1 MWFSPESHGYDIV
14 MSDRSDQPVAG
25 APIPPV
31 DADAAATPPDDL
43 QGSQPAPPDRVVERV
58 PTGTGL
64 RWGLILGII
73 LAIPLIVFLAQN
85 TQSVTINFLA
95 WTGQVPLV
103 AVLGATVILTIVID
117 ELIGLAV
124 RSRRRKAIVE
134 HQELQRLRSAPPR

>member
-1 MWFSPESHGYDIV
+1 
-14 MSDRSDQPVAG
+14 MSDHSDQPDTG
-25 APIPPV
+25 GPIPSV
-31 DADAAATPPDDL
+31 DAEAAATNPGL
-43 QGSQPAPPDRVVERV
+43 EVSTLAPPDRVVERV

-73 LAIPLIVFLAQN
+73 LSIPLIVFLAQN

-95 WTGQVPLV
+95 WTGQIPLV
-103 AVLGATVILTIVID
+103 AVLGATVIITIVID

-124 RSRRRKAIVE
+124 RSQRRKSIIE

>member
-1 MWFSPESHGYDIV
+1 MT
-14 MSDRSDQPVAG
+14 DRPDQPVTG
-25 APIPPV
+25 APIPLA
-31 DADAAATPPDDL
+31 DADAAATPPDDVEA
-43 QGSQPAPPDRVVERV
+43 SPPAPSDRVVERV

-73 LAIPLIVFLAQN
+73 LSIPLIVFLAQN

-95 WTGQVPLV
+95 WTGQIPLV
-103 AVLGATVILTIVID
+103 AVLGATVVVTIVID

>member
-1 MWFSPESHGYDIV
+1 VGFSPEFLGYDIV
-14 MSDRSDQPVAG
+14 MNDRSDQPVTG

-31 DADAAATPPDDL
+31 DADAAATPPDEL
-43 QGSQPAPPDRVVERV
+43 EVSQPAPPDRVVERV

-73 LAIPLIVFLAQN
+73 LSIPLIVFLAQN
-85 TQSVTINFLA
+85 TQSVTINFLT
-95 WTGQVPLV
+95 WTGQIPLV

-124 RSRRRKAIVE
+124 RSRRRKSIVE

>member
-1 MWFSPESHGYDIV
+1 
-14 MSDRSDQPVAG
+14 MSDRSDQPDTG
-25 APIPPV
+25 GPIPSV
-31 DADAAATPPDDL
+31 DAEAAATNPGLEVSPL
-43 QGSQPAPPDRVVERV
+43 AHPDRVVERV
-58 PTGTGL
+58 PTGTGP

-95 WTGQVPLV
+95 WTGQIPLV
-103 AVLGATVILTIVID
+103 AVLGTTVIITIVID

-124 RSRRRKAIVE
+124 RSQRRKSIVE